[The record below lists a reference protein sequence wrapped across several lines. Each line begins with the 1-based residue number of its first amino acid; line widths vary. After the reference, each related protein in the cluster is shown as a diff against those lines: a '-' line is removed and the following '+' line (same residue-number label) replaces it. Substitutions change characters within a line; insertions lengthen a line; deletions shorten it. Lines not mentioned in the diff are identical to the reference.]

1 MTDAAD
7 KTSIPPGATV
17 TARYSRDKGQT
28 IVYGG
33 LLIGAG
39 IVLLVTPRVGHVA
52 LFLAAISFAV
62 SAFHWPFVARDN
74 EALKIGP
81 AGIEVIGLGRFP
93 WLVIGEATIHDT
105 FVRNIRNAELR
116 ITLTRAVEEVVVPPE
131 EAQPVWRQYMY
142 KCWRRTGANGVHVK
156 LGILNLSPE
165 LVARAIERYRPIDI
179 PTPPGEPGMGV

>member
-1 MTDAAD
+1 MTDVAD

-33 LLIGAG
+33 LLIGFG
-39 IVLLVTPRVGHVA
+39 LILFVTPRVGHPA

-62 SAFHWPFVARDN
+62 AAFHWPFVARDN

-81 AGIEVIGLGRFP
+81 AGIEVPGLGRFP
-93 WLVIGEATIHDT
+93 WPAVRDVVIHDT

-116 ITLTRAVEEVVVPPE
+116 ITLSRALDEVMVPPE
-131 EAQPVWRQYMY
+131 MPYPVWRQYMY
-142 KCWRRTGANGVHVK
+142 KCWRRVGVDGVRVK
-156 LGILNLSPE
+156 LSILNLSPE
-165 LVARAIERYRPIDI
+165 LVAKAIDRYCSIDI
-179 PTPPGEPGMGV
+179 PSPPPEPGMNV

>member
-7 KTSIPPGATV
+7 KTTIPPGATV

-33 LLIGAG
+33 LLIGVGLVA
-39 IVLLVTPRVGHVA
+39 LVTPRIGHAA
-52 LFLAAISFAV
+52 LFLAAICFAV
-62 SAFHWPFVARDN
+62 AAFHWPFVARDN

-93 WLVIGEATIHDT
+93 WIAVENVVIHDT

-116 ITLTRAVEEVVVPPE
+116 ITLSRAMEEAVVPPDQG
-131 EAQPVWRQYMY
+131 QPVWRQYMY
-142 KCWRRTGANGVHVK
+142 KCWRRVGVNGVHVK

-165 LVARAIERYRPIDI
+165 LVAKAIDRYHHLDI
-179 PTPPGEPGMGV
+179 PTPPEEPGMSV